1 MYKKKVQ
8 MWKAKT
14 SMHITHDNEWGM
26 GEVAKRLG
34 SQLLMHQAKVK
45 QHQQRDVNTETN
57 SVYNSV
63 LLNNLTYTVHSVAV
77 GGSVKVIFLI
87 IPWKKILFFLIIL
100 SYSCTQL
107 QLLLLFCSCCFTV
120 KVFLLAKHGLAF
132 WNSPRVTSLWFV
144 PIVMTDQ
151 TCRRCHLL
159 VGLSAGFIHSHWF
172 GSLMLHL
179 WHYLQRRI
187 SAGVKFLPLAASE
200 TFRQR
205 RRRRTGAGSPHAVI
219 TSDCVS
225 SICLYV
231 SWFVNRMTKKTPT
244 WRIIRKL
251 GWWTGLGPE

>member
-87 IPWKKILFFLIIL
+87 IPWKKNTLFFNNTLL
-100 SYSCTQL
+100 QL
-107 QLLLLFCSCCFTV
+107 YAVTATSTFLLLLLHSESVSSGKTRAG
-120 KVFLLAKHGLAF
+120 FLKLTMRNVTMICA
-132 WNSPRVTSLWFV
+132 NSDDWSNMPSLSSVGWFV
-144 PIVMTDQ
+144 SRIYPFTLVRFANAAPLTLPPEADQ
-151 TCRRCHLL
+151 RRSEIFTTRRLRD
-159 VGLSAGFIHSHWF
+159 IHTEEEAENWRRIPACS
-172 GSLMLHL
+172 
-179 WHYLQRRI
+179 HYLWLR
-187 SAGVKFLPLAASE
+187 
-200 TFRQR
+200 
-205 RRRRTGAGSPHAVI
+205 VI
-219 TSDCVS
+219 YM
-225 SICLYV
+225 SIC
-231 SWFVNRMTKKTPT
+231 
-244 WRIIRKL
+244 
-251 GWWTGLGPE
+251 